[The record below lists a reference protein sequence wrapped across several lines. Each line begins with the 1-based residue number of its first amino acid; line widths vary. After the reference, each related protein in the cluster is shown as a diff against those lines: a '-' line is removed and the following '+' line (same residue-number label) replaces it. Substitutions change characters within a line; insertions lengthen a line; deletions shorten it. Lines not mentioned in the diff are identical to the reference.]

1 MLEMHSTLSCGHVG
15 DNYTLTTQKWHAKV
29 LAVADASSTFRYIL
43 VSRVHKKASK
53 AYLVVNFEIRKSRYS
68 NRKLDKRH
76 SAYWLLTALFAR
88 DTYHTYFL
96 MIRYVCRHFKEGKI
110 EFIFIQVRCIF
121 CKIMSGQ
128 HILNFPYAVSIRMCI
143 TRYLHMYVP
152 LYLLT
157 KEHAYVRTYVRTYV
171 CT

>member
-1 MLEMHSTLSCGHVG
+1 MHSTLSCGHVG

-88 DTYHTYFL
+88 DTIHIFWWSDMYAVILKKEKLSLFSYKSDVSFAKSWVDNIFWIFL
-96 MIRYVCRHFKEGKI
+96 MQCPFA
-110 EFIFIQVRCIF
+110 C
-121 CKIMSGQ
+121 
-128 HILNFPYAVSIRMCI
+128 A
-143 TRYLHMYVP
+143 
-152 LYLLT
+152 
-157 KEHAYVRTYVRTYV
+157 
-171 CT
+171 